1 MVVVVWQYD
10 CSHYKVLSSTLSEMS
25 SHIIWSEV
33 EHEIIFLED
42 SL

>member
-25 SHIIWSEV
+25 AHITWEV

>member
-25 SHIIWSEV
+25 HIIWEV